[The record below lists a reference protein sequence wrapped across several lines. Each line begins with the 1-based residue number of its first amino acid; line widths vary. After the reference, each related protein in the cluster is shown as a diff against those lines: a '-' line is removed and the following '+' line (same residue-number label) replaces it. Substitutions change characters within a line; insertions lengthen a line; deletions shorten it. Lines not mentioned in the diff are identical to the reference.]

1 MSFNIAGMEKNL
13 THTHTAQTLF
23 LQIICNGYYK
33 QKQCEKP
40 LPSALVITYHIKKS
54 CWIFKI
60 VLMFKLTDGNI
71 ITLIGQRPKNRER
84 IDVDADDHKSV

>member
-33 QKQCEKP
+33 QKQCEKTTP
-40 LPSALVITYHIKKS
+40 ARPCNPITYKKS